1 MKALPYAS
9 NVVVLGAAMC
19 VSAGAQAEITLYTDR
34 AAFVAAVPGT
44 VTDNLDD
51 LAPGWLEG
59 EATRKTASVS
69 YRISAGPSD
78 AGLYLAGPAGAVAVT
93 ATMASDALTFDQ
105 FTPGMRGFGGL
116 FYGSDAYGEYSVGR
130 ALELTAIADG
140 KTLTFTLAPDSSQSF
155 FGLVSSTDLESVS
168 LRNLDED
175 GNVYWATAD
184 SLVLAVPEPATW
196 AMLLGGI
203 GLMGVGTSRR
213 RRALFSRLVAGIGIA
228 TVASAAYA
236 DGPGRGQTA
245 TFEKNYLTFIIDHHY
260 SALRMS
266 ELAAGTDTTRD
277 AQVVDPEEGTSPS
290 PGFAATSG
298 KASDVQ
304 IKSMARLANRMQRE
318 EIGRAQ
324 RWLRDWY
331 GVQHE
336 PQLNDEGRRMIAML
350 DGTPEGTQFDQVFL
364 RMFSNHHL
372 SALAPSLHC
381 VVKSDIGHGDLQ
393 RYCEDIVMTQKN
405 SINDMRNM
413 LCKQFS
419 QCDFVPLTG
428 DKRKD
433 NEF

>member
-1 MKALPYAS
+1 MKAIPFAI
-9 NVVVLGAAMC
+9 NVLAFGTALC
-19 VSAGAQAEITLYTDR
+19 VSAVAHAEITLYTDR
-34 AAFVAAVPGT
+34 AAFLAAVPDT

-51 LAPGWLEG
+51 LTPGWLEG
-59 EATRKTASVS
+59 EAMRTIGPAS
-69 YRISAGPSD
+69 YRINAGPSD
-78 AGLYLAGPAGAVAVT
+78 AGLYMNGTAGQVAVT
-93 ATMASDALTFDQ
+93 PTMASDVLTFDQ
-105 FTPGMRGFGGL
+105 FNPAMRGFGGL
-116 FYGSDAYGEYSVGR
+116 FYGSDAYGMYSPGR
-130 ALELTAIADG
+130 ALELTATAG
-140 KTLTFTLAPDSSQSF
+140 GETLTFTLAPDSTQSF
-155 FGLVSSTDLESVS
+155 FGLVSSAGLDTVS

-203 GLMGVGTSRR
+203 GLVGVGARR
-213 RRALFSRLVAGIGIA
+213 KRRALLPRLVSGIGLA
-228 TVASAAYA
+228 ALASTAYA

-290 PGFAATSG
+290 PGFAATPG

-304 IKSMARLANRMQRE
+304 IRAMARQANRTQRE

-331 GVQHE
+331 GVQYE
-336 PQLNDEGRRMIAML
+336 PQLNEEGRRMIAML
-350 DGTPEGTQFDQVFL
+350 DSTPEGTQFDQVFL

-381 VVKSDIGHGDLQ
+381 QVKSDIAHGDLQ
-393 RYCEDIVMTQKN
+393 RYCEDIVVTQKN

-419 QCDFVPLTG
+419 QCDFLPLTG